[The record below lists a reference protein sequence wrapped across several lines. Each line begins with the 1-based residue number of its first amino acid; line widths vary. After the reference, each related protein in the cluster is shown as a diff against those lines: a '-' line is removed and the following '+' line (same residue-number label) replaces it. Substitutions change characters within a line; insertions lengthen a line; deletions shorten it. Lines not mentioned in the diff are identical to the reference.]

1 MLPLLKSQYLWLWS
15 LFTGTYSHMGAV
27 QCLPC
32 PEGAACPNTI
42 TTESCQEGEYSGHGD
57 HMCHTCPSGSYC
69 PGGAATPSIC
79 PEGTYSR
86 NGSTLCS
93 LCPAGKKVTFWLHLW
108 VTCKFKRNFLIVG
121 HMCPNSGQE
130 PIECPVG
137 FYSVG
142 NTTTCLTC
150 PAGYT
155 CLSTSTIPV
164 ACSLGYYSLEGNAN
178 CTQCEAGYACEDSKS
193 PPRSCD
199 PGMLV

>member
-1 MLPLLKSQYLWLWS
+1 MDMEITCVTHVPVVLIALGERPHPLYAQKAHILGMDQPYVHYAPQVKRLH
-15 LFTGTYSHMGAV
+15 FGCTYERLV
-27 QCLPC
+27 NL
-32 PEGAACPNTI
+32 NVI
-42 TTESCQEGEYSGHGD
+42 
-57 HMCHTCPSGSYC
+57 
-69 PGGAATPSIC
+69 
-79 PEGTYSR
+79 
-86 NGSTLCS
+86 
-93 LCPAGKKVTFWLHLW
+93 
-108 VTCKFKRNFLIVG
+108 FLIVG

-142 NTTTCLTC
+142 NTTICLTC